1 VNEIHS
7 LRIPSFIANQEPFNV
22 SVTSRLKWSKGKVA
36 GIGLLFVSII
46 VIASYGTIVY
56 NQDQDAEAETAKI
69 AAFNIQIFG
78 QTKSQKQ
85 DVMAVLR
92 DVVRE
97 FDIVLIQEIRD
108 ASEQTVPNF
117 VETINQIEGPKY
129 SFVRSERVG
138 RTSSK
143 EAYAYIYN
151 DETVQFIQGSD
162 YVYND
167 VDDVFEREPYVAS
180 FKVGNFD
187 FVLVGIHTKP
197 DDAYNEI
204 GNLTFVVSSIQTAN
218 PTEQDI
224 IVMGDFNADG
234 AYFDEDDTSNLFKT
248 SDYNW
253 LITNDMDTMVKTNYT
268 YDRIVVLDSTLSHE
282 YKDGSAQV
290 FYFDQVYGLNNQTFV
305 SEISDHYPVFTQYK
319 TNLVDDD

>member
-1 VNEIHS
+1 LVK
-7 LRIPSFIANQEPFNV
+7 
-22 SVTSRLKWSKGKVA
+22 SRLKWSKGKVI
-36 GIGLLFVSII
+36 GIGFVFIGVI
-46 VIASYGTIVY
+46 VIASYGTIIY
-56 NQDQDAEAETAKI
+56 NQDQGVEVETVKI

-78 QTKSQKQ
+78 QAKSQKQ

-108 ASEQTVPNF
+108 ASEQTIPNF
-117 VETINQIEGPKY
+117 VEAINQMEGPEY
-129 SFVRSERVG
+129 SFIRSERLG

-151 DETVQFIQGSD
+151 TETVQFIQGSD

-167 VDDVFEREPYVAS
+167 VNDVFEREPYIAS
-180 FKVGNFD
+180 FKAGNFD
-187 FVLVGIHTKP
+187 FVLVVIHTKP

-204 GNLTFVVSSIQTAN
+204 GNLTLVVSSIQTAN
-218 PTEQDI
+218 PNENDI

-234 AYFDEDDTSNLFKT
+234 SYFDEDDTSNPFKA

-253 LITNDMDTMVKTNYT
+253 LITNAMDTMVKTDYT
-268 YDRIVVLDSTLSHE
+268 YDRMVVLDSTLNHE
-282 YKDGSAQV
+282 YDAGSAQV

-305 SEISDHYPVFTQYK
+305 AEISDHYPVFAQYK
-319 TNLVDDD
+319 TNLIDDD

>member
-1 VNEIHS
+1 MVE
-7 LRIPSFIANQEPFNV
+7 
-22 SVTSRLKWSKGKVA
+22 SRLKWSKGKA
-36 GIGLLFVSII
+36 IGIGFVFVIVI
-46 VIASYGTIVY
+46 VIASYGTIIF
-56 NQDQDAEAETAKI
+56 NQDLAVEAETMKI

-92 DVVRE
+92 DIIRE

-108 ASEQTVPNF
+108 ASEQTIQNF
-117 VETINQIEGPKY
+117 IETINQMEGPDY
-129 SFVRSERVG
+129 SFIRSERVG

-151 DETVQFIQGSD
+151 TETIQFTQESD

-167 VDDVFEREPYVAS
+167 VDDFFEREPYIAS
-180 FKVGNFD
+180 FKAGNFD

-204 GNLTFVVSSIQTAN
+204 GNLTSVVSSIQSAN
-218 PTEQDI
+218 PNEYYI

-234 AYFDEDDTSNLFKT
+234 SYFDEDDTSNLFKA
-248 SDYNW
+248 SEYNW
-253 LITNDMDTMVKTNYT
+253 IITNSMDTMVKTNYT
-268 YDRIVVLDSTLSHE
+268 YDRIVLLGATLNHE
-282 YKDGSAQV
+282 YYADSAQV
-290 FYFDQVYGLNNQTFV
+290 FYFDQAYGLNNQTFV
-305 SEISDHYPVFTQYK
+305 SEVSDHYPVFAQYK
-319 TNLVDDD
+319 TNLFDDD